1 MSNTID
7 LSANSQASLVTALG
21 SIDTQ
26 GTATTPTTFVLNL
39 TPGAQIGLNSDLPAI
54 NLAAGNTLI
63 INGGGATLRGDG
75 NERGLFVYAGTV
87 EIANL
92 TITNTVALGGNGGNG
107 WEGGGGGL
115 GAGGGL
121 FVGANAVVAL
131 GDVNFV
137 ANAAIGG
144 NGGRANGNGY
154 YGLGGGGGMGGRGG
168 NAGYFG
174 QYGHFHGSGHAGGGG
189 GGGIGR
195 GAQGYGATY
204 SAGPGIV
211 QGVTAYNAGRYYTA
225 AGGGGGGLS
234 SGGGIAPRGHDG
246 GFGGGGGP
254 YGSGG
259 FGGGAGAFGK
269 SGGWGGGGGGGA
281 FPGAAGFGGGGGQ
294 AGNYQHES
302 YGGYYYYFTRLVP
315 GKANGGGGLGAG
327 GNVFVQEGGVL
338 TMAGGSMQ
346 AGAVKGGQPGGGT
359 AGAGAALGSAAF
371 IQGYGILYLAPPAG
385 QTLTVTGAIADQAGA
400 GLGASVQGSGTV
412 AVTGAGVVDLTAAS
426 TYTGGTAINGGTL
439 EIQNP
444 QALGSGGVSF
454 GAGGNGVLDIAEA
467 ALPSNLIAD
476 FGYGDSIVLAA
487 RPASVSYSQSQG
499 TLSYA
504 GNVLHF
510 DPTSAPANIAYDAAS
525 GGVTVPCFAAG
536 TRIATSRGEV
546 AVERLRP
553 GDVVHLADGGT
564 APVVWLGHRRLD
576 CRRHRRPQDVHPVRI
591 AAHAFGLDRP
601 ARDLRL
607 SPDHA
612 VFVDGALIPVRY
624 LLNGATV
631 VQETAARITYWHVE
645 LDRHG
650 VLLAEGLPAETY
662 LDTGNR
668 PAFAGGPVVMAHP
681 DFARGVWQV
690 AGCAPLVLSGAVRD
704 TVHRRLLA
712 QAQALGHAMT
722 ADAAL
727 RVLADGSEVPALA
740 DGDEWRLYRLPQGT
754 RRVHL
759 RSRRFV
765 PAELDT
771 ESRDARTLG
780 VALRLLVNN
789 ERPAEAAFA
798 AGWHRPEG
806 DGSWR
811 WTDGAATLALPP
823 LPAPGWLRLCLMP
836 GGARYWQQEDGPP
849 RHRRER
855 PGSADGQREAI

>member
-1 MSNTID
+1 VSNTID
-7 LSANSQASLVTALG
+7 LSANSQASLVTALD
-21 SIDTQ
+21 SVDAQ

-39 TPGAQIGLNSDLPAI
+39 TPGAQIGLNADLPAI
-54 NLAAGNTLI
+54 NLAAGNSLI
-63 INGGGATLRGDG
+63 INGGGDTLRGDG

-92 TITNTVALGGNGGNG
+92 TITNTVALGGSGGNG

-131 GDVNFV
+131 GNVNFV

-204 SAGPGIV
+204 AAGTGIV
-211 QGVTAYNAGRYYTA
+211 QGVTAYNAGRYYSA
-225 AGGGGGGLS
+225 PGGGGGGLS

-269 SGGWGGGGGGGA
+269 AGGWGGGGAGGA
-281 FPGAAGFGGGGGQ
+281 FPGAPGFGGGAGQ

-338 TMAGGSMQ
+338 AIAGGNML
-346 AGAVKGGQPGGGT
+346 AGAVQGGQPGGGS

-371 IQGYGILYLAPPAG
+371 LQGYGILYLSPPAG
-385 QTLTVTGAIADQAGA
+385 ETMTIAGAIADQAGA
-400 GLGASVQGSGTV
+400 GLGPSVQGSGTIAV
-412 AVTGAGVVDLTAAS
+412 AGAGVVDLTAAS
-426 TYTGGTAINGGTL
+426 SYTGGTAINGGTL
-439 EIQNP
+439 EVQNP
-444 QALGSGGVSF
+444 QALGSGAVFF
-454 GAGGNGVLDIAEA
+454 GAGGNGVLDIASA
-467 ALPSNLIAD
+467 PPANPIYD
-476 FGYGDSIVLAA
+476 FGYGETIELAA
-487 RPASVSYSQSQG
+487 KPSAVSYSQSQH
-499 TLSYA
+499 TLSYD
-504 GNVLHF
+504 GNVLNF
-510 DPTSAPANIAYDAAS
+510 DPSSAPPTVFYDAAT
-525 GGVTVPCFAAG
+525 GAVTAPCFAAG
-536 TRIATSRGEV
+536 TRIATTRGDV
-546 AVERLRP
+546 AVEHLRI
-553 GDVVHLADGGT
+553 GDTVCLAEGGT
-564 APVVWLGHRRLD
+564 APVIWLGHRRLD
-576 CRRHRRPQDVHPVRI
+576 CRRHARPQDVHPVRV
-591 AAHAFGLDRP
+591 AAHAFGLGRP

-612 VFVDGALIPVRY
+612 VFVDGVLIPVRY

-631 VQETAARITYWHVE
+631 TQEDAARVTYWHVE
-645 LDRHG
+645 LDRHA

-668 PAFAGGPVVMAHP
+668 TAFAGGAVVMAHP
-681 DFARGVWQV
+681 DFARGVWAR
-690 AGCAPLVLSGAVRD
+690 AGCAPLVLSGAARD
-704 TVHRRLLA
+704 AVHRRLLA
-712 QAQALGHAMT
+712 QARALGHALT
-722 ADAAL
+722 GDPGL
-727 RVLADGSEVPALA
+727 RVLADGAELSALA
-740 DGDEWRLYRLPQGT
+740 DGDEWLLYRLPQGT

-759 RSRRFV
+759 RSHRFV
-765 PAELDT
+765 PAEMDT
-771 ESRDARTLG
+771 GSNDARRLG
-780 VALRLLVNN
+780 VALRLFVNN
-789 ERPAEAAFA
+789 ESPPAAAFA
-798 AGWHRPEG
+798 AGWHAPEG

-823 LPAPGWLRLCLMP
+823 LSAPGWLRLSLMP
-836 GGARYWQQEDGPP
+836 GGARYWADMAHS
-849 RHRRER
+849 HRAA
-855 PGSADGQREAI
+855 SAS